1 MSALTTK
8 FYLFSN
14 QLCGWDAI
22 PEEVAAL
29 SASVASGWQVA
40 TGNEG
45 IGTPCCETLA
55 GYNCLPVGLPTA
67 TTSIDWSDANYTGTI
82 PTQASRGAVCDS
94 DGRC

>member
-67 TTSIDWSDANYTGTI
+67 TTSIEWNEKV
-82 PTQASRGAVCDS
+82 QAPLPAFGI
-94 DGRC
+94 